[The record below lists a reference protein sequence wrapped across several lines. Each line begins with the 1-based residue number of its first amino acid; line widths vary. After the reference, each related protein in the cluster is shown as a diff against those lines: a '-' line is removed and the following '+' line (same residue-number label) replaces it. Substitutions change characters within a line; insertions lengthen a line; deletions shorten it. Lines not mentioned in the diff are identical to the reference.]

1 LRWVGTPLLLAGAFT
16 LLLTLLFFVGAEVG
30 TWFIPKGEIPIGA
43 REAVE
48 DAGRSFADALWPPMA
63 WQSGVLILIGL
74 GLWVLS
80 FFTPVRPEPAPAPA
94 VAAPTDPTP
103 TEPMGELAHKPE
115 EVAEISEP
123 PEETRESSSQE
134 EPAEKPPAQPA
145 EAEGED
151 EQPT

>member
-1 LRWVGTPLLLAGAFT
+1 

-30 TWFIPKGEIPIGA
+30 TWFIPRGEIPIGA

-48 DAGRSFADALWPPMA
+48 DAGRAFADALWPPMA

-80 FFTPVRPEPAPAPA
+80 FFAPVRPEPAPAPA
-94 VAAPTDPTP
+94 VAAPAAPAL
-103 TEPMGELAHKPE
+103 TEPMGELAREPEDAEEASKPPHEKPE
-115 EVAEISEP
+115 PTQE
-123 PEETRESSSQE
+123 E
-134 EPAEKPPAQPA
+134 EPAGEPQAPPD

-151 EQPT
+151 EQPA